1 MLFELI
7 TLEKKNSIA
16 TISLNTPKNLNAL
29 NVENLNEIYSA
40 LHECEDAT
48 TRVIIFTAKG
58 KLFSSG
64 GNVKEFLSA
73 IKEGTAS
80 QKIGDIAEILHK
92 CAEKIL
98 TIGKPVIGKIRGGAY
113 GAGLNLVLCCDF
125 VYAEENVILDEAFV
139 NVGLS
144 IDGSGSYTIPRMVG
158 LKRAKEFFWLG
169 PISAKKAEEWGIINK
184 AVPSEELDQVVE
196 STAIRLASLPPLN
209 IINTKKLLNMT
220 FQNTIAQQLEAERQ
234 IQMQVASSE
243 DFAEG
248 VSAFFEKR
256 KPIYHGN

>member
-98 TIGKPVIGKIRGGAY
+98 TIG
-113 GAGLNLVLCCDF
+113 
-125 VYAEENVILDEAFV
+125 
-139 NVGLS
+139 
-144 IDGSGSYTIPRMVG
+144 
-158 LKRAKEFFWLG
+158 
-169 PISAKKAEEWGIINK
+169 
-184 AVPSEELDQVVE
+184 
-196 STAIRLASLPPLN
+196 
-209 IINTKKLLNMT
+209 
-220 FQNTIAQQLEAERQ
+220 
-234 IQMQVASSE
+234 
-243 DFAEG
+243 
-248 VSAFFEKR
+248 
-256 KPIYHGN
+256 